1 MAGRRPGDREPKH
14 EADTYLL
21 SYPKAGR
28 TWLRVLIGKALV
40 ERYGVPAERLLD
52 TAVLTGRAGL
62 PRATFYHDGSAMI
75 DGHTWRDLPSDKSAY
90 RDKRVVLIGRDV
102 RDILVS
108 SYFQAT
114 RRIDAFD
121 GPISAFVRDDRFGA
135 RKVVEFYR
143 HWWNARSVPAAFLF
157 VRYEAMHDDAA
168 AVLARVL
175 AFLGARDVAPATI
188 AGAADFARFE
198 RMRAS
203 EASDSFPS
211 HMMRTPAGAD
221 PEAFKLRKGVVGG
234 FRDYLSADDVAYVD
248 ACEAEHGCE
257 FTRPAVR

>member
-28 TWLRVLIGKALV
+28 TWLRVLVGKALV
-40 ERYGVPAERLLD
+40 EHYGVPPERLLD

-75 DGHTWRDLPSDKSAY
+75 DGHTWRDLPADKSAY
-90 RDKRVVLIGRDV
+90 RGKRVVLVGRDV

-135 RKVVEFYR
+135 RKVVAFYR
-143 HWWNARSVPAAFLF
+143 HWWDARQVPAAFLF
-157 VRYEAMHDDAA
+157 VRYEAMHRDAA
-168 AVLARVL
+168 PVLAEVL
-175 AFLGARDVAPATI
+175 AFLGARGVPRETI
-188 AGAADFARFE
+188 DRAVDFARFD
-198 RMRAS
+198 RMRES
-203 EASDSFPS
+203 EATEAFPS
-211 HMMRTPAGAD
+211 HMMRTPADAD